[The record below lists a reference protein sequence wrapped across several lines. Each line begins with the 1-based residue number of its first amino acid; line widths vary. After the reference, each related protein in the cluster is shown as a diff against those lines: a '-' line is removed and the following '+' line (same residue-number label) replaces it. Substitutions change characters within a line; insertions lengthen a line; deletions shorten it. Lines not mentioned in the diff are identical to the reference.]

1 MVLLLPALALGETM
15 DDLVNRD
22 GLYYKNF
29 TDVPFT
35 GKIVDYHPNGQ
46 LRSKGTS
53 KDGKL
58 DGPWVSYYDNGQ
70 LNRKGNYKDGKKDGL
85 WVFYGENGQ
94 LLSKLTVGQD
104 GKIIVED

>member
-1 MVLLLPALALGETM
+1 MVLMVLLLPALALGETM
-15 DDLVNRD
+15 DDLVERD
-22 GLYYKNF
+22 GLFYKNF

-46 LRSKGTS
+46 LRKKETH
-53 KDGKL
+53 
-58 DGPWVSYYDNGQ
+58 
-70 LNRKGNYKDGKKDGL
+70 KDGKKDGL

>member
-1 MVLLLPALALGETM
+1 MVLMVLLLPALALGETM

-46 LRSKGTS
+46 LRKKETH
-53 KDGKL
+53 
-58 DGPWVSYYDNGQ
+58 
-70 LNRKGNYKDGKKDGL
+70 KDGKKDGL

>member
-1 MVLLLPALALGETM
+1 MVLMVLLLPALALGETM

-46 LRSKGTS
+46 LRKKETH
-53 KDGKL
+53 
-58 DGPWVSYYDNGQ
+58 
-70 LNRKGNYKDGKKDGL
+70 KDGKKDGL
-85 WVFYGENGQ
+85 WVFYGENGP

>member
-22 GLYYKNF
+22 GLYYRNF

-46 LRSKGTS
+46 LRKKETH
-53 KDGKL
+53 
-58 DGPWVSYYDNGQ
+58 
-70 LNRKGNYKDGKKDGL
+70 KDGKKDGL

>member
-1 MVLLLPALALGETM
+1 MVLMVLLLPALALGETM

-22 GLYYKNF
+22 DLYYKNF

-46 LRSKGTS
+46 LRKKETH
-53 KDGKL
+53 
-58 DGPWVSYYDNGQ
+58 
-70 LNRKGNYKDGKKDGL
+70 KDGKKDGL

>member
-1 MVLLLPALALGETM
+1 MVLMVLLLPALALGETM

-35 GKIVDYHPNGQ
+35 GKIVDYYPNGQ
-46 LRSKGTS
+46 LRKKETH
-53 KDGKL
+53 
-58 DGPWVSYYDNGQ
+58 
-70 LNRKGNYKDGKKDGL
+70 KDGKKDGL

>member
-46 LRSKGTS
+46 LRKKETH
-53 KDGKL
+53 
-58 DGPWVSYYDNGQ
+58 
-70 LNRKGNYKDGKKDGL
+70 KDGKKDGL

>member
-1 MVLLLPALALGETM
+1 MVLMVLLFPALALGETM
-15 DDLVNRD
+15 DDLVKRD

-46 LRSKGTS
+46 LRKKETH
-53 KDGKL
+53 
-58 DGPWVSYYDNGQ
+58 
-70 LNRKGNYKDGKKDGL
+70 KDGKKDGL

>member
-1 MVLLLPALALGETM
+1 MVLMTLLFSGLVLGETI
-15 DDLVNRD
+15 DDLEYRGD
-22 GLYYKNF
+22 GLIYEKSS
-29 TDVPFT
+29 DVPFT

-46 LRSKGTS
+46 LRKKETH
-53 KDGKL
+53 
-58 DGPWVSYYDNGQ
+58 
-70 LNRKGNYKDGKKDGL
+70 KDGKKDGL

>member
-1 MVLLLPALALGETM
+1 MVLMVLLLPALALGETM

-35 GKIVDYHPNGQ
+35 GKIVDYHPHGQ
-46 LRSKGTS
+46 LRKKETH
-53 KDGKL
+53 
-58 DGPWVSYYDNGQ
+58 
-70 LNRKGNYKDGKKDGL
+70 KDGKKDGL

>member
-46 LRSKGTS
+46 LRKKETH
-53 KDGKL
+53 KDGKT
-58 DGPWVSYYDNGQ
+58 
-70 LNRKGNYKDGKKDGL
+70 DGL